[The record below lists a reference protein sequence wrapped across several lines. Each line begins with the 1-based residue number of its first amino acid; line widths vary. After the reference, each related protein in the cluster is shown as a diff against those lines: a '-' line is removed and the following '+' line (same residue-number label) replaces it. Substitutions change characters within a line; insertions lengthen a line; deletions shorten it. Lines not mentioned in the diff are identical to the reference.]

1 MHMLSTTVTRV
12 APAACLALAASLS
25 LAAFGMPVSAQQLPP
40 APSPVHVTLDPGTTA
55 LVVLDVTTQTCS
67 PQPSCIEMLP
77 RIASLL
83 ARARDAGAY
92 VVYSTPA
99 TVPPILPEVA
109 PAEGDPSVAGLAQDR
124 FFDTPLDEM
133 LRSKGIS
140 SVILVG
146 WRADGSVLYTAVGGT
161 IRTYT
166 VVVPM
171 DGTAAAQNYDLAVGW
186 YQLLTQLSANPT
198 NEPLRKAAVTL
209 TRTDLIEFQAQ

>member
-1 MHMLSTTVTRV
+1 MPSSAVTQIVRSR
-12 APAACLALAASLS
+12 CLALTAALTLVT
-25 LAAFGMPVSAQQLPP
+25 LAAPASAQQLPP

-77 RIASLL
+77 RIAALL

-109 PAEGDPSVAGLAQDR
+109 PADGDPSVAGLAQDR
-124 FFDTPLDEM
+124 FFETPLDEL

-140 SVILVG
+140 RVILVG
-146 WRADGSVLYTAVGGT
+146 WRADGSVLYTAVGAT

-171 DGTAAAQNYDLAVGW
+171 DGTSAAQSYDLTVGW

-209 TRTDLIEFQAQ
+209 TRTDLIEFQ